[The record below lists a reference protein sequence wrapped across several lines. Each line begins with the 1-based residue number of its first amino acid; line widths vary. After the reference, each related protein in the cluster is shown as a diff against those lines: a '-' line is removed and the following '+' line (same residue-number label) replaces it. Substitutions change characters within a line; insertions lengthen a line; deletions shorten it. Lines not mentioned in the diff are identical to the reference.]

1 MFSDGIEALRGKGL
15 LRVIRDRNAHLK
27 PFEKSEVLKNA
38 LSADF
43 EPYGSSHILIEG
55 CEYINFSSND
65 YLGLSSNRL
74 IMETAKE
81 AIDTYGFGAGAS
93 RLLSGGTDLNLKLEN
108 IIAEFKGTESALVF
122 NSGYTANTGVIPAI
136 TDENSVIFS
145 DELNHA
151 SIVDGCRLSRAKKI
165 IYNHVDMQ
173 HLSDLIKRENATRK
187 IVISDTLFSMD
198 GDIAPLRELY
208 DICLQNDAILYIDD
222 AHGTGLLGDGRG
234 ALSHFEIIPTPWI
247 IQMGTL
253 SKALGSFGAFVAAG
267 RETIQ
272 WLINKTRG
280 LIFSTA
286 LPACIIAASIK
297 AIEIIRDDSTLIKT
311 LWGNRERLFQ
321 GLREL
326 GFDTLKSR
334 TPIIPLVPPPLFAE
348 DAIENTN
355 IFSEILKKNYIYAPA
370 IRPPT
375 VKIPRIRFSVIA
387 SHTAQDIDI
396 LLNILRDIRN
406 NPAHN
411 LIGLS

>member
-1 MFSDGIEALRGKGL
+1 MFSDDIKTLSGKGL
-15 LRVIRDRNAHLK
+15 LRVIRDRNVHLK
-27 PFEKSEVLKNA
+27 PVEESETLKNA
-38 LSADF
+38 LSVDF

-65 YLGLSSNRL
+65 YLGLSSDRR
-74 IMETAKE
+74 IMEAAKE

-93 RLLSGGTDLNLKLEN
+93 RLLSGGTDLNSKLEN
-108 IIAEFKGTESALVF
+108 TIAKFKGTESALVF

-136 TDENSVIFS
+136 TDENTAIFS

-151 SIVDGCRLSRAKKI
+151 SIVDGCRLSRAKKF

-173 HLSDLIKRENATRK
+173 HLSDLIKKENEKRK
-187 IVISDTLFSMD
+187 IVITDTVFSMD

-222 AHGTGLLGDGRG
+222 AHGTGVLGDGRG
-234 ALSHFEIIPTPWI
+234 ALPHFGITPVPWI

-253 SKALGSFGAFVAAG
+253 SKALGSFGAFVAAD

-272 WLINKTRG
+272 WLINKSRG

-286 LPACIIAASIK
+286 LPACVIAASIK
-297 AIEIIRDDSTLIKT
+297 AIEIIRDDSTLTKI
-311 LWGNRERLFQ
+311 LWNNRERLFQ
-321 GLREL
+321 GLGEL
-326 GFDTLKSR
+326 EFDTSKSR
-334 TPIIPLVPPPLFAE
+334 TPIIPLIPPPLFAKN
-348 DAIENTN
+348 AIENTN
-355 IFSEILKKNYIYAPA
+355 IFSELLKINRVYAPA

-375 VKIPRIRFSVIA
+375 VKTPRIRFSVIA

-396 LLNILRDIRN
+396 LLNVLRDIRKK
-406 NPAHN
+406 
-411 LIGLS
+411 

>member
-1 MFSDGIEALRGKGL
+1 MFSDEIEILKKKGL
-15 LRVIRDRNAHLK
+15 LRVIRDRNAYFK
-27 PFEKSEVLKNA
+27 PVEKTEDLKNI
-38 LSADF
+38 LPVDF
-43 EPYGSSHILIEG
+43 KPYGSSHILIEA
-55 CEYINFSSND
+55 CEYMNFSSND

-74 IMETAKE
+74 IMEAAKE
-81 AIDTYGFGAGAS
+81 AVDIYGCGSGAS

-122 NSGYTANTGVIPAI
+122 NSGYTANTSVIPAI
-136 TDENSVIFS
+136 ADENGVIFS

-165 IYNHVDMQ
+165 IYNHADVQ
-173 HLSDLIKRENATRK
+173 HLSDLVKRERGKRK
-187 IVISDTLFSMD
+187 IVITDTVFSMD
-198 GDIAPLRELY
+198 GDIAPLREIY

-222 AHGTGLLGDGRG
+222 AHGTGVLGEGRG
-234 ALSHFEIIPTPWI
+234 ALRHFGISPTPWI

-253 SKALGSFGAFVAAG
+253 SKALGSFGAFVAADS
-267 RETIQ
+267 EIVQ
-272 WLINKTRG
+272 WLINKSRG

-311 LWGNRERLFQ
+311 LWDNRERLFR
-321 GLREL
+321 GLGEL
-326 GFDTLKSR
+326 GFNTSKSR
-334 TPIIPLVPPPLFAE
+334 TPIIPLMPPPLFAE

-355 IFSEILKKNYIYAPA
+355 IFSEILKRNHIYAPA

-375 VKIPRIRFSVIA
+375 VKIPMVRFSVIA

-396 LLNILRDIRN
+396 LLDVLKGMSKIASD
-406 NPAHN
+406 H
-411 LIGLS
+411 LIK